1 MNTAETVQRMEE
13 ITNRYIQELDDF
25 SMEQLIRKPSEN
37 EWSLGQM
44 YVHLINSALNMQL
57 RNIELCRQQSANE
70 AAEAEGKTEA
80 GEAIFR
86 NGSFPPVRIQV
97 QTAVPDQP
105 LTKQQI
111 VEGLNTVV
119 RRMKEVEPLL
129 EEISPR
135 HTVQHPRLGGL
146 NAKEWFELVEMHYRH
161 HLHQKE
167 RLKAYL
173 ESNE

>member
-1 MNTAETVQRMEE
+1 MNTPEIIQRLEE
-13 ITNRYIQELDDF
+13 ITNHYIQELEQF
-25 SMEQLIRKPSEN
+25 SMEQLTRKPSEN

-44 YVHLINSALNMQL
+44 YVHLINTALNMQL

-70 AAEAEGKTEA
+70 AAEAGGKTEA
-80 GEAIFR
+80 GEAIFK
-86 NGSFPPVRIQV
+86 NGGFPPVRIQV
-97 QTAVPDQP
+97 QTAIPDQP

-111 VEGLNTVV
+111 IEGLNTVV
-119 RRMKEVEPLL
+119 RQMKEVEPLL
-129 EEISPR
+129 EEISPL

-146 NAKEWFELVEMHYRH
+146 NAKEWFGLVEMHYRH

-173 ESNE
+173 ETNE